1 MKAKSRVWKT
11 LEAQHRRLAKTLGRV
26 GFLCQGSAF
35 ARKKRA
41 SGSRYQWSWKDP
53 QQKTLSLTLSREQF
67 TWLQAAI
74 RRQRKVEKILQQMRR
89 ISHRILLEQMPGPN
103 RRKPLSIKQLRPI

>member
-1 MKAKSRVWKT
+1 MKETASAWKR
-11 LEAQHRRLAKTLGRV
+11 LEAQHRRLAKALGRV
-26 GFLCQGSAF
+26 GFLCQGSVF
-35 ARKKRA
+35 ARKKGA

-74 RRQRKVEKILQQMRR
+74 GRQRKVEKILQQMRR
-89 ISHRILLEQMPGPN
+89 ISHRIVLEEMPGPN
-103 RRKPLSIKQLRPI
+103 RRKPFSIKQLRLI